1 MDVPE
6 TDGPRRMSPRRLKNL
21 TMLAGIVLSGLVLLA
36 WTGQWFSLTIRG
48 QAAGHSTLGVTG
60 STAAPALIALA
71 LAGLALV
78 GALAISGRVIRAV
91 LGVVQ
96 ALIGFTVVFSAVG
109 ALVDPIG
116 ASEPLITATTGV
128 AGNASVAKL
137 VTADSVS
144 IWPRFAL
151 VVGVLV
157 FALGIFIV
165 ATGRRW
171 PGSSKKYQ
179 PVRLEEAEVG
189 ENPVA
194 DWDSLSGGG
203 DPTSR

>member
-1 MDVPE
+1 MDAALY
-6 TDGPRRMSPRRLKNL
+6 DGRFRLSPRRLKNL
-21 TMLAGIVLSGLVLLA
+21 SMLAGIVLSGLVLLS
-36 WTGQWFSLTIRG
+36 WTCEWFSLTIG
-48 QAAGHSTLGVTG
+48 GKAAAHSTLSVTG
-60 STAAPALIALA
+60 NTAAPALIALA
-71 LAGLALV
+71 LAGLALI
-78 GALAISGRVIRAV
+78 GALAISGPVIRAI

-96 ALIGFTVVFSAVG
+96 SLIGFTVVFSAVG
-109 ALVDPIG
+109 ALVDPVG
-116 ASEPLITATTGV
+116 ASEPLITSTTGV
-128 AGNASVAKL
+128 AGNTSVAKL
-137 VTADSVS
+137 VTADSIS
-144 IWPRFAL
+144 IWPWFAL

-179 PVRLEEAEVG
+179 PVRLEQAEVG

-203 DPTSR
+203 DPTAR